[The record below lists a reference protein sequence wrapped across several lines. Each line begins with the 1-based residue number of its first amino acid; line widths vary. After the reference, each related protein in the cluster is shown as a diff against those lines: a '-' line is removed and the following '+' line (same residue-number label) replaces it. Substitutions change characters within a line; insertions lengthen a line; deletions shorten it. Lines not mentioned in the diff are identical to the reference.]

1 MRERGLYRK
10 RSMIGMALLSALCLT
25 TYARGFQRPADPP
38 VQASTTPGDLSKLA
52 EGVFAQI
59 VSADGDAVS
68 NSGVIILDSGVL
80 VFDTHYTM
88 EAGEALLEKITA
100 ISAKPVRYI
109 VNSHFHPDHT
119 HGNQAFQTVRQIIG
133 STNTRRDMLA
143 KDLPA
148 LNQTQAIVQSHVE
161 QLSKDLST
169 EHDARAQAAL
179 RAQLNERQ
187 AFMRR
192 MSAIRILAPYMTFD
206 DDMTIVDGDRSLQL
220 LYLGKAH
227 TDDDIVLYLPQEKI
241 AFLGDIFFHDAIPN
255 VEDASILEWMKTL
268 LEVLKL
274 DARTFVPGHGSVGAR
289 TDVVGFLNY
298 FEDLKALVEP
308 AVTHGESLE
317 QLLGEMRLPVKY
329 SSYNFQKF
337 FPANVQKMY
346 AEIKAGQAGPTTQE
360 IVKK

>member
-1 MRERGLYRK
+1 MRERGLHRK
-10 RSMIGMALLSALCLT
+10 RSTIITALFLALCLA
-25 TYARGFQRPADPP
+25 TYARGFQRPAS
-38 VQASTTPGDLSKLA
+38 AGGSTSVGQGELSKLA

-68 NSGVIILDSGVL
+68 NSGVVVLDSGVL
-80 VFDTHYTM
+80 IFDTHYTL
-88 EAGEALLEKITA
+88 EAGEALLEKVTA
-100 ISAKPVRYI
+100 ASARPVRYI
-109 VNSHFHPDHT
+109 VNSHFHADHT
-119 HGNQAFQTVRQIIG
+119 HGNQAFPSVRQIIG

-143 KDLPA
+143 KDLAA
-148 LNQTQAIVQSHVE
+148 LNQTQAIVQSQVE
-161 QLSKDLST
+161 QLSKELTS

-192 MSAIRILAPYMTFD
+192 MSSIRILAPVMTFD
-206 DDMTIVDGDRSLQL
+206 DTLTIVDGDRSVQL

-268 LEVLKL
+268 QEVLKL
-274 DARTFVPGHGSVGAR
+274 DARMFVPGHGPVGAR
-289 TDVVGFLNY
+289 RDLEGVLNY

-308 AVTHGESLE
+308 AVAHGESLE
-317 QLLGEMRLPVKY
+317 QFLGEVRLPAKY
-329 SSYNFQKF
+329 SSFSFQKF
-337 FPANVQKMY
+337 FPANVQKLY
-346 AEIKAGQAGPTTQE
+346 AEIKASQPGTTIQQT
-360 IVKK
+360 VKK

>member
-1 MRERGLYRK
+1 MRERRLHPK
-10 RSMIGMALLSALCLT
+10 RSTIGTALLLALCLG
-25 TYARGFQRPADPP
+25 TYASGFQRPASAGGPTSAG
-38 VQASTTPGDLSKLA
+38 QGELSKLA

-59 VSADGDAVS
+59 VNADGDAVS
-68 NSGVIILDSGVL
+68 NSGVVILDSGVL
-80 VFDTHYTM
+80 VFDTHYTP

-100 ISAKPVRYI
+100 ATARPVRYI

-119 HGNQAFQTVRQIIG
+119 HGNQAFSTVRQIIG

-148 LNQTQAIVQSHVE
+148 LNQTQAIVQSQVV
-161 QLSKDLST
+161 QLSKDLSS

-192 MSAIRILAPYMTFD
+192 MSSIRILAPVMTFD
-206 DDMTIVDGDRSLQL
+206 DNLTIVDGDRSVQL

-227 TDDDIVLYLPQEKI
+227 TDGDSVLYLPQEKI

-268 LEVLKL
+268 QEVLKL
-274 DARTFVPGHGSVGAR
+274 DARTFVPGHGQVGAR
-289 TDVVGFLNY
+289 TDVEGFLNY
-298 FEDLKALVEP
+298 FGDLKALVEP
-308 AVTHGESLE
+308 AVAHGESLE
-317 QLLGEMRLPVKY
+317 QLLGEVSLPVKY
-329 SSYNFQKF
+329 SSYSFQKF
-337 FPANVQKMY
+337 FPDNVQKLY
-346 AEIKAGQAGPTTQE
+346 AEIKAGQPGPTTQE
-360 IVKK
+360 TVKK